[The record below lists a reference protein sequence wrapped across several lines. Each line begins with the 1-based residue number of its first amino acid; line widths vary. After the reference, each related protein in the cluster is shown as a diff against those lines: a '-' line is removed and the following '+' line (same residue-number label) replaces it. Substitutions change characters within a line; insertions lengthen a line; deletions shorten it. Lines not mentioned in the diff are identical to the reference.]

1 MAEAVLDASAI
12 LALLRSEPGSEQV
25 EDVIADALVSVVN
38 ESEVIS
44 KLIWRGQ
51 TSAQGLDVVRGLPY
65 RLISLDVNLARR
77 AGVLWHVTKAQGL
90 SFGDRCSLALAE
102 REGLPVFTANTRW
115 GEVALDLEIRLI
127 RSRQQD

>member
-90 SFGDRCSLALAE
+90 SLGDRCCLALAE
-102 REGLPVFTANTRW
+102 REGLPVFTADTRW

-127 RSRQQD
+127 RSRQQE